1 MASRELLPLSPSDG
15 RIVDLGASGR
25 GVVATRNLE
34 PGEVL
39 FKEYPLIAMQ
49 HGSSR
54 AAGCL
59 NCARCFR
66 FVGSLETQVCALLAG
81 SDNLYDAGNDYEHYS
96 TMGLSTNLRFMIQSD
111 LQSITS
117 NEIHLTS
124 DDSSN

>member
-59 NCARCFR
+59 NCARRRQILHWRDSMLEAQHAVCQP
-66 FVGSLETQVCALLAG
+66 VGVAAP
-81 SDNLYDAGNDYEHYS
+81 AAVAAPAP
-96 TMGLSTNLRFMIQSD
+96 R
-111 LQSITS
+111 
-117 NEIHLTS
+117 
-124 DDSSN
+124 

>member
-59 NCARCFR
+59 NCVQKAALDRGSRRLISLRRCEELDFPVLPVFVLMHWFR
-66 FVGSLETQVCALLAG
+66 ITTHLGPPW
-81 SDNLYDAGNDYEHYS
+81 NDR
-96 TMGLSTNLRFMIQSD
+96 GLSG
-111 LQSITS
+111 
-117 NEIHLTS
+117 
-124 DDSSN
+124 SSGEVPTWLEA